1 MRTSRLLL
9 ASSILSL
16 SLSAGCDPVTP
27 TEDSGP
33 GTDTGGT
40 DTGGVMTDTGETPTD
55 AGSDGGGGTGCGTAR
70 PDVAAI
76 TGTEGLIIARDGTI
90 YYSQSRAVGR
100 LAPGGSPENGFV
112 ALPSGAGTVWGIAL
126 DAANETLYVGS
137 PTAATIYSVDLTA
150 ATPTATVFVAS
161 AGGPNGLTVG
171 PDGALYYSD
180 FGGNGVRRVAATGGA
195 PTNVTTSPIAQ
206 ANGVAF
212 DAEGRLLVA
221 SYATGTLFRLT
232 LTAGAETGRETVA
245 TGLGSPDG
253 VAVDANGDYWVTDN
267 RGTLLSVDAATGT
280 RMNALPGI
288 SSAASLDFGAG
299 PLNCQ
304 DIYIASG
311 GAMRRYEASGVDGA
325 DVLWH

>member
-76 TGTEGLIIARDGTI
+76 RGTEGLIIARDGTI
-90 YYSQSRAVGR
+90 YYSQSGAVGR
-100 LAPGGSPENGFV
+100 LAPGGSPQNSFV
-112 ALPSGAGTVWGIAL
+112 ALSGADTVWGIAL

-137 PTAATIYSVDLTA
+137 PTTGSIYSVDLTA
-150 ATPTATVFVAS
+150 ATPTATVFAS
-161 AGGPNGLTVG
+161 GVGSPNGLTVG
-171 PDGALYYSD
+171 PDGALYFSD
-180 FGGNGVRRVAATGGA
+180 FGGSRVRRVAATGGA
-195 PTNVTTSPIAQ
+195 PTNVTTSAISQ

-253 VAVDANGDYWVTDN
+253 VAVDANGDYWVTN
-267 RGTLLSVDAATGT
+267 NGAGALLAVDATTGVP
-280 RMNALPGI
+280 MNALPGI

>member
-16 SLSAGCDPVTP
+16 SLGAGCDPVTP

-55 AGSDGGGGTGCGTAR
+55 AGSDGGGGGACGTAR

-112 ALPSGAGTVWGIAL
+112 ALPGAAGTVWGIAL

-137 PTAATIYSVDLTA
+137 PTARAIYSVDLTA
-150 ATPTATVFVAS
+150 ATPTATEFVAS
-161 AGGPNGLTVG
+161 AGGPNGLTIG
-171 PDGALYYSD
+171 PDGALYFSD
-180 FGGNGVRRVAATGGA
+180 FGGNRVRRVPASGGA
-195 PTNVTTSPIAQ
+195 PTDVTASPIAQ

-221 SYATGTLFRLT
+221 SYADGDLFRLT

-245 TGLGSPDG
+245 SGLGSPDG

-267 RGTLLSVDAATGT
+267 GGTLLSVDAATGT

-288 SSAASLDFGAG
+288 PNAASLDFGAG

-304 DIYIASG
+304 DIYVASG
-311 GAMRRYEASGVDGA
+311 GAMRRYEMSGVAGA